1 MEPKNDGGP
10 YHTLILP
17 TKAVN
22 GVVTENNVHPGASLR
37 DHFAGLAMQGIV
49 SSISSEDD
57 YKRIKSLGRSVGLHA
72 SQWIARDAYKQAD
85 AMLAERERG
94 R

>member
-1 MEPKNDGGP
+1 MKPKNDGGP
-10 YHTLILP
+10 YHPLILP

-37 DHFAGLAMQGIV
+37 DHFAGLAMQAHIGMEIYAKGELMPHEV
-49 SSISSEDD
+49 VAHSYEM
-57 YKRIKSLGRSVGLHA
+57 
-72 SQWIARDAYKQAD
+72 AD

>member
-1 MEPKNDGGP
+1 MSINDGGP

-37 DHFAGLAMQGIV
+37 DHFAGLAMQGILSRGGDV
-49 SSISSEDD
+49 NRSFEDVAKKAFR
-57 YKRIKSLGRSVGLHA
+57 Y
-72 SQWIARDAYKQAD
+72 AD
-85 AMLAERERG
+85 AMLAEKGRG